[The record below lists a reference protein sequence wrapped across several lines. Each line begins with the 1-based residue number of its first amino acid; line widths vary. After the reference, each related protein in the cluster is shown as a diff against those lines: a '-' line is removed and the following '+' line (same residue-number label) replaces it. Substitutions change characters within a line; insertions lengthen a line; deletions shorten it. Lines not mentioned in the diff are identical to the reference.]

1 MVDIEDI
8 EMMHDGVAMLRWSL
22 LKINFDKINIELIR
36 NNGIS
41 SNSLNDVETI

>member
-8 EMMHDGVAMLRWSL
+8 EMMHDGLAMLRWSL
-22 LKINFDKINIELIR
+22 LKINFDKINIELIK

-41 SNSLNDVETI
+41 RNSLNDVETI